1 MRQLGLDPEDPLVR
15 TAVFGVEVQ
24 EFLRGPIG
32 SYLIK
37 SAETRLAELMD
48 RLRKLDPYK
57 QQSEILSA
65 QAEIRHLEKFEGWLA
80 EAVQAGLTAT
90 AIIDGEIDAPAED
103 A

>member
-24 EFLRGPIG
+24 EFLKGPIG
-32 SYLIK
+32 DYLLK
-37 SAETRLAELMD
+37 QAENRLADLMD
-48 RLRKLDPYK
+48 KLKKVNPVTH
-57 QQSEILSA
+57 SGELLAI

-90 AIIDGEIDAPAED
+90 AIIDGEIDAPRED
-103 A
+103 G

>member
-15 TAVFGVEVQ
+15 TAVFGVDVQ
-24 EFLRGPIG
+24 EFLRGPVG
-32 SYLIK
+32 TYLLNQ
-37 SAETRLAELMD
+37 AETRLAELMD
-48 RLRKLDPYK
+48 RLKKVSPVTHSGD
-57 QQSEILSA
+57 ILA
-65 QAEIRHLEKFEGWLA
+65 IQAEIRFLEKFEGWLA